1 MAIHQRLI
9 DILNLTSKLTKK
21 PHQRVFTTGYTF
33 YTKPPSLL
41 DDLAKAMFTIN
52 DYHVFYYRQRS
63 CHPTVALFIECFF
76 QLKHIKLCN
85 SYTDAHVTAQIA
97 DDFNAAIEKFIA
109 TVQSDWHQKRI
120 ANAIERNYRRNT
132 ASLRHHIDS
141 LFNIHTKLLFV
152 RIDTHY
158 TKQTSQFIDI
168 EEAKNDREVFLR
180 EVKKRFNHLI
190 SYFWKVEY
198 GVERG
203 FHHHIMFIFNG
214 SKLQNDISL
223 GKQLGDLWVSLGKN
237 QRTYYNCNADRQ
249 KYLDWGTYGIGAIH
263 YMDIEKRNNLIDY
276 VVNYQ
281 LKPDENLLAV
291 IGMLH
296 RSIGKMGLPKPSG
309 YGGRPRRY

>member
-1 MAIHQRLI
+1 
-9 DILNLTSKLTKK
+9 
-21 PHQRVFTTGYTF
+21 
-33 YTKPPSLL
+33 
-41 DDLAKAMFTIN
+41 
-52 DYHVFYYRQRS
+52 
-63 CHPTVALFIECFF
+63 
-76 QLKHIKLCN
+76 
-85 SYTDAHVTAQIA
+85 
-97 DDFNAAIEKFIA
+97 
-109 TVQSDWHQKRI
+109 
-120 ANAIERNYRRNT
+120 
-132 ASLRHHIDS
+132 
-141 LFNIHTKLLFV
+141 
-152 RIDTHY
+152 
-158 TKQTSQFIDI
+158 
-168 EEAKNDREVFLR
+168 
-180 EVKKRFNHLI
+180 
-190 SYFWKVEY
+190 
-198 GVERG
+198 
-203 FHHHIMFIFNG
+203 G